1 MQAWKTLS
9 RRPTLASINITYHK
23 TIGHRL
29 RDIIEYVGN
38 ATHPFVKHIFPNF
51 IAVHYFY
58 IISLSIIGSILIY
71 PVRNFSYIDILFMAT
86 GAATQG
92 GLNTINVNEMSLY
105 QQIVLYLICCLTTPI
120 WIHGVLAFVRLYWF
134 ERYFDGIRDWSKKNF
149 KVRRTKTLIQREMTR
164 TATEAQRRHK
174 TAGRA
179 NADFQSKL
187 FSGQMIKREEQGG
200 VKENYEMNSLKDAPT
215 GGSEH
220 KDPHT
225 SSSTGTTKSDQE
237 DSPMIKFGDMPK
249 PRKSPKKPADVEKFS
264 GRRRS
269 EDITPADMFRS
280 IAMLQNRHNGEEEEH
295 DGPALVIRGP
305 AERRQGSDPSWTSVF
320 HSDKNEETKPQKIR
334 RPAVH
339 SVDPPQ
345 SLATRRTT
353 SLQESEHSPTSWGSQ
368 SESKP
373 RTPSS
378 IHFNI
383 GMMPSSQPGTP
394 QFHSSNRRKLNTRIM
409 KKLTPHNKLGKRLRK
424 AVTYTDEDGNDAD
437 FEQDSSTS
445 GADRDQDEQSLA
457 SVGMSS
463 QPSSQLPSM
472 EKVQSTLA
480 VPSEDATGGSKFYKR
495 SLTMEPPGNSDWD
508 VLTKSPSFQKM
519 IYNKW
524 KDERRRKK
532 GVIHSAY
539 RRPSLAHSTSELDTG
554 ASLGHNARTMTDEA
568 ALGNDEEY
576 FGMTFEE
583 PTDRPRLKRMSTNY
597 LSWQPKIGRNSTF
610 VGMSDVQRAELGGVE
625 YRAIKLLCKLLLL
638 YYIGFHVMGMVM
650 LLPWITQM
658 KHYAKL
664 VREDGVTPAWWG
676 FFTSMSS
683 FNDLGMTLTPDSMVS
698 FNKAIYPL
706 IVMMWFIIIGNTGF
720 PVFLRFI
727 IWVMFKVSPELS
739 LIKESLGFLL
749 DHPRRCFTL
758 LFPSAPTWWL
768 LFILVT
774 LNVIDLILFIVLDLN
789 SQVVEGLSSGFKVL
803 NGLFQAVSTRT
814 AGFTILNLSKLHP
827 SIQVSYMLMMY
838 VSVLPLAIS
847 IRRTNVY
854 EEQSLGIYDN
864 GGDGAHHKESS
875 SDSQSEDEQNLEK
888 SAKSFIGAHLRRQLS
903 FDLWFLFLGLFII
916 CISEGGKIQDTSK
929 PDFTVFQVLFEIV
942 SAYGTVGLSLGYP
955 NTDQS
960 FSGQFNTFSKVII
973 IGMLIRGR
981 HRGLPYSLD
990 RAIILP
996 SQKLER
1002 RDQLQGLKQ
1011 EQHGTV
1017 AKDPIVDYLR
1027 RQSKSAKGQLRS
1039 LLSRQKRS
1047 SSDESVPL
1055 RSFTDYEASG
1065 QPSASNA
1072 SNLSPSFHSSPRSQS
1087 LSQGDAETYAGE
1099 ESSSL
1104 SSDFRDMTV
1113 SGSSIGPHNE
1123 EVPHFSDEPPTALE
1137 GPRAFEPSTYN

>member
-38 ATHPFVKHIFPNF
+38 VTHPFVKHIFPNF

-58 IISLSIIGSILIY
+58 IITLSIIGSILIY
-71 PVRNFSYIDILFMAT
+71 PIKNFAYIDILFMAT

-92 GLNTINVNEMSLY
+92 GLNTINVNDMTLY
-105 QQIVLYLICCLTTPI
+105 QQIVLYLICCLATPI

-179 NADFQSKL
+179 NNDFQSKL

-237 DSPMIKFGDMPK
+237 DSPAIKFGDMPK
-249 PRKSPKKPADVEKFS
+249 PHKSPKKPADIEMFS

-280 IAMLQNRHNGEEEEH
+280 IAMLQNRHNEEEEEH

-305 AERRQGSDPSWTSVF
+305 AERRQGSDPSWASVP
-320 HSDKNEETKPQKIR
+320 HSGNIEETKDKDSR
-334 RPAVH
+334 KPATH
-339 SVDPPQ
+339 SINSPSSAARSPSFHKEADY
-345 SLATRRTT
+345 
-353 SLQESEHSPTSWGSQ
+353 SPTQWSSQ
-368 SESKP
+368 NESRP

-378 IHFNI
+378 IQFNI
-383 GMMPSSQPGTP
+383 GMVPSSKPGNP
-394 QFHSSNRRKLNTRIM
+394 QYHSSNRKKLNTRIM
-409 KKLTPHNKLGKRLRK
+409 KKLTPRNRLRKRLRK
-424 AVTYTDEDGNDAD
+424 TASNTDEDGNDAD
-437 FEQDSSTS
+437 FEQDSLTS
-445 GADRDQDEQSLA
+445 GTDHDQDEESLA
-457 SVGMSS
+457 SFGLSS
-463 QPSSQLPSM
+463 QHSSQAPNM

-480 VPSEDATGGSKFYKR
+480 VPSGDATGGSKFYKR
-495 SLTMEPPGNSDWD
+495 SLTMEAPGNSDWD

-539 RRPSLAHSTSELDTG
+539 RRPSLAHSTSELDSG
-554 ASLGHNARTMTDEA
+554 FNLGHDARTMTDEA
-568 ALGNDEEY
+568 LFGNNHDEEY
-576 FGMTFEE
+576 FGTTFEE

-610 VGMSDVQRAELGGVE
+610 VGMNEIQRAELGGVE

-664 VREDGVTPAWWG
+664 VREDGVAPAWWG
-676 FFTSMSS
+676 FFTAMSS
-683 FNDLGMTLTPDSMVS
+683 FNDLGLTLTPDSMVS

-727 IWVMFKVSPELS
+727 IWVMFKLSPELS

-774 LNVIDLILFIVLDLN
+774 LNAIDLILFIVLDLN
-789 SQVVEGLSSGFKVL
+789 SQVVEGLTSGFKVL

-864 GGDGAHHKESS
+864 GGDDAHHKDSS
-875 SDSQSEDEQNLEK
+875 SDSQSEDERNLEK

-916 CISEGGKIQDTSK
+916 CISEGGKIQDTNK

-996 SQKLER
+996 SQSLER
-1002 RDQLQGLKQ
+1002 RDQLQDLKQ
-1011 EQHGTV
+1011 EQHTTE

-1027 RQSKSAKGQLRS
+1027 RQSRSAKGQLRS
-1039 LLSRQKRS
+1039 LLSRRKRPT
-1047 SSDESVPL
+1047 SDESVPL
-1055 RSFTDYEASG
+1055 RSFSNHENLR
-1065 QPSASNA
+1065 QPSASNV
-1072 SNLSPSFHSSPRSQS
+1072 SNLSPAPRSSPRSQS
-1087 LSQGDAETYAGE
+1087 LSQGDAETYGGE
-1099 ESSSL
+1099 ESSSI
-1104 SSDFRDMTV
+1104 SSDFQDMAA
-1113 SGSSIGPHNE
+1113 SGSSIGPRNE

-1137 GPRAFEPSTYN
+1137 GPRAFEPNT